1 MIGEYAR
8 RTTAVF
14 TVVVLAALSVLIF
27 IDVIGRYIFS
37 SPLPGSIELVEGF
50 MAVVM
55 LGSLTQ
61 ATYSREHIRLEFI
74 MIKASHGW
82 RTVLEKLSQFAVLL
96 VTAGIGW
103 GLFERTLSLR
113 DSGDLTPVLH
123 LPIYLMAGFAFL
135 IAVAAIMVA
144 ARLLFSPDSS
154 DLPSGEPN
162 HD

>member
-8 RTTAVF
+8 RTTAVI

-74 MIKASHGW
+74 IVKASHGW
-82 RTVLEKLSQFAVLL
+82 RTVLEKLSQFAVVL

-144 ARLLFSPDSS
+144 ARLLFSRAPS
-154 DLPSGEPN
+154 DQSPEGSK